1 MRLVSGIIE
10 TIVMSHGDE
19 VGVGDNR
26 NHSDESW

>member
-19 VGVGDNR
+19 VGVGDNGV
-26 NHSDESW
+26 NNVVC